1 LPNTASLTLQFNQ
14 VSIDDLALVGGKN
27 ASLGEM
33 TRSLGKSEIKV
44 PAGFAVA
51 TAAFQRFMDQNG
63 LRGKIANLL
72 DGIDKTDMKAF
83 QRRGAEL
90 RRVVLATN
98 FPTDVEDAIKA
109 AYADLSETFGMPI
122 KVAARSSATAEDLP
136 GLSFAGQH
144 DTFLFIE
151 NEDDLIDACRRCYAS
166 LYNDRALS
174 YRIDQGIDHLSVALS
189 VGVQAMVQS
198 DSASSG
204 VIFTLD
210 PETGS
215 RQSILISAVFG
226 TGEAIVQGLVEP
238 DEYYVH
244 KQIFAEGNRCVYR
257 HKIGEKH
264 LQMVAGEGDPL
275 APFKTVPVPP
285 QEQRTFCLNDPEIL
299 ELAEAAIQIEQHYSE
314 RYEQETPMD
323 IEWAKDARDGGL
335 YILQARP
342 ETVQALANTSEII
355 RYSVEKIGPVLA
367 TGSAIG
373 KKIASGT
380 ARHIQNVNN
389 LADFRT
395 GDVLIADTT
404 SPDWE
409 PIMKRAAAIVT
420 DHGGRTCHSAIVAR
434 ELGIPAI
441 VGTNNGTQK
450 IIDGSAITVSCAS
463 GETGQVMDG
472 ILPIAITKTDVSS
485 LTHPKTNIMVN
496 IANPEQASEV
506 GLLPGDGV
514 GLARMEFI
522 IANTIRAHP
531 MALLH
536 MNSLADKRTHD
547 QLNELIKPYKD
558 GKSFFIQSLAEG
570 VATIAAA
577 FHPRPVIVR
586 TTDFKSNEY
595 AALVG
600 GSIYETKED
609 NPMIGFRGASRY
621 IHPDYEDAFALE
633 CAALKAARETLGFD
647 NIKLMVPFCRTI
659 VEANAVLAVMGKNGL
674 KRGEQGLEIYMMCEI
689 PSNVLSIDAFSAF
702 FDGFS
707 IGSNDLTQLVLG
719 VDRDSS
725 RLADTFNER
734 DPAVLKAITIAIEGA
749 QHNGKPIGICG
760 QAPSDYPDFAQFLVE
775 QKIDSISVTPDS
787 FFDTLAAIV
796 EVEKAS
802 IRLSPAP
809 VKQP

>member
-1 LPNTASLTLQFNQ
+1 MPNTASLILQFDQ
-14 VSIDDLALVGGKN
+14 VSLDDLELVGGKN

-33 TRSLGKSEIKV
+33 TRSLGKGEINV
-44 PAGFAVA
+44 PAGFAVT
-51 TAAFQRFMDQNG
+51 TAAFQHFLDQDG
-63 LRGKIANLL
+63 LREKIARLL
-72 DGIDKTDMKAF
+72 DGIDKSDMAVF
-83 QRRGAEL
+83 QQRGAAL
-90 RRVVLATN
+90 RKAVLATK
-98 FPTDVEDAIKA
+98 FPTDVEDAIKS
-109 AYADLSETFGMPI
+109 AYADLSETIGGRI

-144 DTFLFIE
+144 DSFLFIE
-151 NEDDLIDACRRCYAS
+151 NEADLIDACRRCYAS

-174 YRIDQGIDHLSVALS
+174 YRIDQGIDHMSVALS

-198 DSASSG
+198 DSASAG

-215 RQSILISAVFG
+215 RHSVLISAVFG
-226 TGEAIVQGLVEP
+226 TGEAIVQGMVEP
-238 DEYYVH
+238 DEYYVD
-244 KQIFAEGNRCVYR
+244 KQTFAKGNKCVYR
-257 HKIGEKH
+257 HKMGEKH
-264 LQMVAGEGDPL
+264 LRMVAGDGDPSV
-275 APFKTVPVPP
+275 PFKAVPVPP
-285 QEQRTFCLNDPEIL
+285 QEQRTFCLSDTEIL
-299 ELAEAAIQIEQHYSE
+299 ELAEAAIRIEQHYSE
-314 RYEQETPMD
+314 RYGHETPMD
-323 IEWAKDARDGGL
+323 IEWAKDARDGQL

-355 RYSVEKIGPVLA
+355 RYSVEQLGPVLA

-373 KKIASGT
+373 KKIAGGT
-380 ARHIQNVNN
+380 ARHIKNVNK
-389 LADFRT
+389 LANFRT
-395 GDVLIADTT
+395 GDVLIAETT

-441 VGTNNGTQK
+441 VGTGDGTQK
-450 IIDGSAITVSCAS
+450 IADGAPITVSCAS

-472 ILPIAITKTDVSS
+472 ILPIVITKTDVSA
-485 LTHPKTNIMVN
+485 LAHPKTNIMVN

-506 GLLPGDGV
+506 GLLPSDGV

-522 IANTIRAHP
+522 IANTIKAHP

-536 MNSLADKRTHD
+536 MNSLADKQIHD

-558 GKSFFIQSLAEG
+558 GKSFFIHSLAEG

-577 FHPRPVIVR
+577 FYPRPVIVR
-586 TTDFKSNEY
+586 TSDFKSNEY

-621 IHPDYEDAFALE
+621 IHSDYEDAFALE
-633 CAALKAARETLGFD
+633 CAALKTARETLGFD

-659 VEANAVLAVMGKNGL
+659 VEAKAVLDVMGHNGL

-689 PSNVLSIDAFSAF
+689 PSNVLSIDGFSEF

-725 RLADTFNER
+725 RLAGAFNER
-734 DPAVLKAITIAIEGA
+734 DPAVLKAITMAIEGA
-749 QHNGKPIGICG
+749 RRNGKPIGICG
-760 QAPSDYPDFAQFLVE
+760 QAPSDYPDFTQFLVE
-775 QKIDSISVTPDS
+775 QNIDSISVTPDS
-787 FFDTLAAIV
+787 FFDTLATTV
-796 EVEKAS
+796 EAEKAFN
-802 IRLSPAP
+802 RLST
-809 VKQP
+809 VSV